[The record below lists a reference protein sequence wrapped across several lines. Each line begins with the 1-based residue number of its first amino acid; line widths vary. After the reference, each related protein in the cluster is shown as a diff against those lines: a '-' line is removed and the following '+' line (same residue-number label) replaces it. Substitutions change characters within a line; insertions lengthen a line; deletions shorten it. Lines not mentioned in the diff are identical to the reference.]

1 MSFLY
6 PWILLSPLLIWISY
20 RLFSKKRN
28 RLTFP
33 SIGLLKG
40 VPTSLR
46 LKLRK
51 PVIYTLT
58 ILTVLLLALAGAR
71 PQQISSE
78 EMPEE
83 AHDLM
88 LVIDLSGSM
97 REEDYRAGFSLLNR
111 LEAVKL
117 VLQEFIA
124 ARTSDRI
131 GVAAFG
137 TSAFLQSP
145 LTRDHKLVSELL
157 ELLEIGMAG
166 EGTAI
171 GDGLGVALKGFR
183 DIQGESK
190 AIILLTDGSNNSGKV
205 SPIQAASVAAKL
217 GIKIHAIGMGAPV
230 DNRRGSMF
238 GQTGE
243 YDEAT
248 LKEIAAKTGGV
259 FFNATDLKDLK
270 KVYAEIDALEKR
282 ETEEP
287 ARIVLKEFLPDLS
300 ATALVTALLLITLN
314 LTIFLKIPE

>member
-1 MSFLY
+1 MSLLF
-6 PWILLSPLLIWISY
+6 PWILFSPLILWISY
-20 RLFSKKRN
+20 RIFAKKRN
-28 RLTFP
+28 RLKFP
-33 SIGLLKG
+33 SVGLLKG

-51 PVIYTLT
+51 PIIYTLT
-58 ILTVLLLALAGAR
+58 TLTVALLTLAGAR
-71 PQQISSE
+71 PQKISSE
-78 EMPEE
+78 EMPEQ

-111 LEAVKL
+111 LEAVKM
-117 VLQEFIA
+117 VLQEFIV

-157 ELLEIGMAG
+157 DLLQIGMAG

-171 GDGLGVALKGFR
+171 GDGLGVALRGFK

-217 GIKIHAIGMGAPV
+217 GIKIHTIGMGAPV
-230 DNRRGSMF
+230 DNRRGSIF

-259 FFNATDLKDLK
+259 FFNATDLKDLQ

-287 ARIVLKEFLPDLS
+287 ARIILKEFLPELS
-300 ATALVTALLLITLN
+300 TAALIAALLLITLN